1 MSLFHCFYYF
11 CAMVISVFR
20 FIVIMALFVSALKGN
35 SQSSKTPLERSSQPL
50 EKGDKPGVVTFR
62 VDTGITSV
70 ESGFRGF
77 GDIRGYRIQIYLGP
91 VQNALTERNRYLSL
105 GLPYSAYIKQIVPEQ
120 AIQIGDFITKR
131 DMEKHLEIIKRYYP
145 KAFPIVDI
153 IEPPKFARIGRD

>member
-1 MSLFHCFYYF
+1 MWKNLCRLWVLIALSAVSLE
-11 CAMVISVFR
+11 AISQTSR
-20 FIVIMALFVSALKGN
+20 
-35 SQSSKTPLERSSQPL
+35 TPYERSTQPL
-50 EKGDKPGVVTFR
+50 EKADKPGVVVFR

-77 GDIRGYRIQIYLGP
+77 GDIKGYRIQIYLGP
-91 VQNALTERNRYLSL
+91 VQNALSERNKYLSL

-145 KAFPIVDI
+145 KAFPIIDI

>member
-1 MSLFHCFYYF
+1 MWINLFRLGV
-11 CAMVISVFR
+11 VIA
-20 FIVIMALFVSALKGN
+20 FIALSQEAL
-35 SQSSKTPLERSSQPL
+35 SQNSKTPFERSIQPL
-50 EKGDKPGVVTFR
+50 EKAQDPGVVVFR
-62 VDTGITSV
+62 ADSGITSV

-77 GDIRGYRIQIYLGP
+77 GDIKGYRIQIYLGP
-91 VQNALTERNRYLSL
+91 VQNALSERNKYLSL
-105 GLPYSAYIKQIVPEQ
+105 GLPYSAYVKQIVPEQ